1 MDILM
6 VKRGGRFSGEAF
18 ALLPASSQMDFALAK
33 NKTYMGKRYVEVFRA
48 KKLVS
53 LSQRGKPGLS
63 TPHLFR
69 RPVFAHHVLNVRPG
83 GGVACHVGG
92 RGGQRE
98 GRVQDYYKA
107 VTQYMMDT
115 DDGRGPARPQPQHQ
129 QQQQHFE
136 PGPAPVSGPY
146 HGDIKPPLHHDAGGP
161 APGMAGPV
169 PGMRGPLGGG
179 GDRAPAAASGR
190 STNPA
195 DHTGVL
201 KMRGLPFSATK
212 QDIIGWFS
220 DVAPLTP
227 DACVRHPAPCTAA
240 RGRLIKTDSTGD
252 SNCATGQS

>member
-18 ALLPASSQMDFALAK
+18 VVLPASNQMDFALSK

-53 LSQRGKPGLS
+53 LRERGEPGVSAPSCSS
-63 TPHLFR
+63 TIRAVIVLC
-69 RPVFAHHVLNVRPG
+69 VWLGGAWLGLWVAHR
-83 GGVACHVGG
+83 
-92 RGGQRE
+92 GQRE

-115 DDGRGPARPQPQHQ
+115 DDSRGPPRPQQQ

-136 PGPAPVSGPY
+136 PGPAPNNGPY
-146 HGDIKPPLHHDAGGP
+146 HDAKPPLHHEPGP
-161 APGMAGPV
+161 APGMAGLG

-179 GDRAPAAASGR
+179 GDRAPAAAPGR

-227 DACVRHPAPCTAA
+227 DACAPPSLRQGLNELYQVAIIT
-240 RGRLIKTDSTGD
+240 
-252 SNCATGQS
+252 N

>member
-1 MDILM
+1 
-6 VKRGGRFSGEAF
+6 
-18 ALLPASSQMDFALAK
+18 
-33 NKTYMGKRYVEVFRA
+33 
-48 KKLVS
+48 
-53 LSQRGKPGLS
+53 
-63 TPHLFR
+63 
-69 RPVFAHHVLNVRPG
+69 
-83 GGVACHVGG
+83 
-92 RGGQRE
+92 
-98 GRVQDYYKA
+98 VQDYYKA

-115 DDGRGPARPQPQHQ
+115 DDGRGPPRPQQQ

-146 HGDIKPPLHHDAGGP
+146 HGDSKPPMHHDAGSP
-161 APGMAGPV
+161 APGMAG

-179 GDRAPAAASGR
+179 DRAPAAAPGR

-227 DACVRHPAPCTAA
+227 DACALHPCHCCA
-240 RGRLIKTDSTGD
+240 GIDS
-252 SNCATGQS
+252 